1 MQKNRRL
8 PSLIRS
14 IAAITLLITSST
26 GCDQNSHH
34 QADNEKNKKWLNPK
48 IVEHFEILD
57 GNYSN
62 TRLKTYSPIQFKNNG
77 ERYLQS
83 CREIDAT
90 AINSVIEREVY
101 LLLAAK
107 LDCAIARQFIYAE
120 PATSSNLPQP
130 LSIDYLKQ
138 LPANITPSFNEQ
150 QEQNAQQKT
159 LVEFKIN
166 EVNNVQEH
174 VFELLL
180 NDVLSVKF
188 IEVARADFNGN
199 GVEDVMIMTE
209 WLVTDS
215 GDGEGVD
222 LLIIEDK
229 QQKPSEGKPKVI
241 WRFTEEIDWQ

>member
-26 GCDQNSHH
+26 GCDQNSHQ
-34 QADNEKNKKWLNPK
+34 QADNEKNKKWLNPN

-83 CREIDAT
+83 CLEIDAT

-107 LDCAIARQFIYAE
+107 LDCAIARQFIHAR
-120 PATSSNLPQP
+120 PATTSNLPQP

-138 LPANITPSFNEQ
+138 LPANVIPSFNEQ
-150 QEQNAQQKT
+150 QERNAERKT
-159 LVEFKIN
+159 LGELNIN
-166 EVNNVQEH
+166 ENNTVQDH

-180 NDVLSVKF
+180 NDVLSVNI
-188 IEVARADFNGN
+188 IEIARADFNGD
-199 GVEDVMIMTE
+199 GIEDVMIMTE

-222 LLIIEDK
+222 LLIIEEK
-229 QQKPSEGKPKVI
+229 QQKPSEGKLKLI
-241 WRFTEEIDWQ
+241 WRFTDQIDWQ